1 MTERPERDRAPRG
14 PGRAPIET
22 PEQRE
27 ARRILERVNTDTESF
42 GTSSLA
48 RSALRARDHFAG
60 ADADQ
65 DDPVEVWGR
74 RIGRI
79 AALVMVVVLLW
90 WLVNRLTT

>member
-1 MTERPERDRAPRG
+1 MTEPERNRGPRTG
-14 PGRAPIET
+14 PGRAPLET

-27 ARRILERVNTDTESF
+27 ARRILDRVNTDTESF

-60 ADADQ
+60 ADADP
-65 DDPVEVWGR
+65 DDPIEVWGR

-79 AALVMVVVLLW
+79 AALGAVVVLLW
-90 WLVNRLTT
+90 WLVNRLAT

>member
-1 MTERPERDRAPRG
+1 M
-14 PGRAPIET
+14 ET

-27 ARRILERVNTDTESF
+27 ARRILERVSTDTESF

-65 DDPVEVWGR
+65 EDAVEVWGR
-74 RIGRI
+74 RIGRV
-79 AALVMVVVLLW
+79 AALAAVVVLLI

>member
-1 MTERPERDRAPRG
+1 MNDRPDHPSRRNG
-14 PGRAPIET
+14 PGREPIET

-27 ARRILERVNTDTESF
+27 ARRILDRVNTDTESF

-65 DDPVEVWGR
+65 DDAVEVWGR

-79 AALVMVVVLLW
+79 AALVAVAFLLM